1 MQWADFRIDLA
12 DERLWRGDE
21 TVHLSN
27 RAFQLLRLF
36 VDNANRLLT
45 KDQILEGLWGDVWV
59 SEGLVKEYVHD
70 LRLALDDDPRNPRFI
85 ETVHGRGYRFLG
97 GIDVENADPEPAA
110 ATAEP
115 EPPFML
121 VLPFENMSGDPSQ
134 EFIAD
139 GLTEDVITELA
150 RFRSF
155 RVIARNTAFAF
166 KGQAISADFIAQT
179 LGVRYVISGSVHQ
192 SGERIRIKA
201 QLAETETGRQI
212 WAEQYDRQFTD
223 FFALQNDITRT
234 IAAAIQPEVGHIE
247 LRRLWMKSPDNL
259 TSWEWYHRG
268 LWSMYKDTKEG
279 NAAALAYLNRAI
291 DASPGFGAAYATSA
305 NVLCHDMIDGH
316 TQVTDEA
323 LDSARKLAERAVA
336 LDVKSPMAHVALGKI
351 YLLRC
356 AHDDSVA
363 ELKTAVTLS
372 PSFADAFHGLGFS
385 FVMSGQPEIGLEKF
399 EAAIQLSPYDPRVSS
414 FYEMQA
420 WALIVMGKDH
430 EALKSAR
437 TAVRSSNAQYWAY
450 ATLCA
455 ALGHL
460 GRLDEVKT
468 AKREL
473 LKHRPDFSI
482 SFVRKSVYY
491 NKVSAHLDRYV
502 DGLRK
507 AGVGE

>member
-1 MQWADFRIDLA
+1 MQPADFRIDLV

-36 VDNANRLLT
+36 VDNSNRLLT
-45 KDQILEGLWGDVWV
+45 KDQILERLWGDVWV

-85 ETVHGRGYRFLG
+85 QTVHGRGYRFLG
-97 GIDVENADPEPAA
+97 GIDVDNAVPESAA
-110 ATAEP
+110 GTAGP
-115 EPPFML
+115 EPPFIL

-134 EFIAD
+134 DFVAD
-139 GLTEDVITELA
+139 GFTEDVITELS

-166 KGQAISADFIAQT
+166 KGRAVAADFIAQT
-179 LGVRYVISGSVHQ
+179 LGVRYVISGSVHRRD
-192 SGERIRIKA
+192 ERFRFNA

-223 FFALQNDITRT
+223 IFKLQNDITRT

-247 LRRLWMKSPDNL
+247 LRRLWMKSPDSL
-259 TSWEWYHRG
+259 TSWESYHRG
-268 LWSMYKDTKEG
+268 LWSMYEDTKEG
-279 NAAALAYLNRAI
+279 NAAALASLNRAI
-291 DASPGFGAAYATSA
+291 DASPDFGAAYATSA

-316 TQVTDEA
+316 VEVTDEA
-323 LDSARKLAERAVA
+323 LDKARKLAERAVA
-336 LDVKSPMAHVALGKI
+336 LDVKSPMAHMALGKI

-356 AHDDSVA
+356 AHEDSVA
-363 ELKTAVTLS
+363 ELETAIALS
-372 PSFADAFHGLGFS
+372 PSFADAFHSLGFS
-385 FVMSGQPEIGLEKF
+385 LVMSGQPETGLEQF

-414 FYEMQA
+414 FYEMRA
-420 WALIVMGKDH
+420 WALIVMGKYH
-430 EALKSAR
+430 AALKSGRSAAR
-437 TAVRSSNAQYWAY
+437 SPNAQYWAY
-450 ATLCA
+450 ATLIA

-460 GRLDEVKT
+460 GHLDEVKA
-468 AKREL
+468 AKDEL
-473 LKHRPDFSI
+473 LHRRPNFSI
-482 SFVRKSVYY
+482 SFVRRSVYY
-491 NKVSAHLDRYV
+491 NKVSAHLERYL

-507 AGVGE
+507 AGISE